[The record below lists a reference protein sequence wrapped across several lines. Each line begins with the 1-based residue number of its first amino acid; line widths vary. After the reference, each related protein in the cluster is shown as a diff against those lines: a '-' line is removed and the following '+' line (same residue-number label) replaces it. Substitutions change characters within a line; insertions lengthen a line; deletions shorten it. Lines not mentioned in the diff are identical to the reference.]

1 VCLLTDEL
9 ETRHAT
15 ITVNVAGAQ
24 CPAMGKRPKLDA
36 AAGGEDG
43 TSTVAAAP
51 EPFAREAKHFT
62 ECRLLHREVRVVFE
76 GADKYDNLHVT
87 VLFAENGA
95 PVDVAAALVSEG
107 LAKVVDWSVALMT
120 DPIAGAQ
127 RLRAA
132 ERKAKDARARIW
144 KTYTPPASSMRC
156 VLYTGPHTTAL
167 AMWTPIL
174 KDFSRRLSAPTP
186 RFQSPSSAPFN
197 SN

>member
-1 VCLLTDEL
+1 
-9 ETRHAT
+9 
-15 ITVNVAGAQ
+15 
-24 CPAMGKRPKLDA
+24 
-36 AAGGEDG
+36 
-43 TSTVAAAP
+43 
-51 EPFAREAKHFT
+51 
-62 ECRLLHREVRVVFE
+62 
-76 GADKYDNLHVT
+76 
-87 VLFAENGA
+87 
-95 PVDVAAALVSEG
+95 VDVAAALVSEG